1 MWDGWRILNWT
12 QAASLR
18 QRGEKALSKLGIDLK
33 IDIRETTKDE
43 LKEIKKRIKDK
54 KH

>member
-1 MWDGWRILNWT
+1 MNNRRLKAFQI
-12 QAASLR
+12 A
-18 QRGEKALSKLGIDLK
+18 EKALSKLGIDLK

>member
-1 MWDGWRILNWT
+1 MIFELGT
-12 QAASLR
+12 SCKFAPA
-18 QRGEKALSKLGIDLK
+18 GEKALSKLGIDLK